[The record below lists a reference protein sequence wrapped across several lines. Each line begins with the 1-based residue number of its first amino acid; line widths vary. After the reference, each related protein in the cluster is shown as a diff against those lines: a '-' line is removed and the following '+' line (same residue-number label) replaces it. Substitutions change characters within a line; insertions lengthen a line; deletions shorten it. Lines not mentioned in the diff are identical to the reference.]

1 MDLMDDGPISLLGL
15 RPQTFSQQ
23 IIFFC
28 FFYSVINCVDMSCIS
43 SVFDFTG
50 HRAFF
55 WFLSALLLF
64 SILLFKWCNS
74 WCTQRGCVVP
84 LVAKPAETFQN
95 LPPSLLLLNIVPQCV
110 WVRRHGRS
118 FKTLKKKKKI
128 HGLYAKYDLD
138 AILDWQVLRPTEES
152 LVCSA
157 DSTLTCK
164 SRLCNRNQCYRFRT
178 VGKSKPLPLKMLAP
192 ALGEGFTVGT
202 NLQMSVVHAGILES
216 LWSNIFLPL
225 FS

>member
-118 FKTLKKKKKI
+118 FKTLKKKKNTRIVCKVWLGCNF
-128 HGLYAKYDLD
+128 GLTGPPPYWR
-138 AILDWQVLRPTEES
+138 IS
-152 LVCSA
+152 C
-157 DSTLTCK
+157 
-164 SRLCNRNQCYRFRT
+164 
-178 VGKSKPLPLKMLAP
+178 
-192 ALGEGFTVGT
+192 
-202 NLQMSVVHAGILES
+202 
-216 LWSNIFLPL
+216 L
-225 FS
+225 FGGLHPHV